1 MYLLVKGL
9 MLSVLGLV
17 KLSYCKKTL
26 KIDGSACQTMMV
38 ISSTPWAIKGSIGV
52 LADAYPLFGY
62 HKASYILVAAVIGS
76 IGLFALATFPVT
88 SAALS
93 AILLFSVNLEIATS
107 DLLCEG
113 KYAELMQTKPKTG
126 STMVSYVWGCF
137 QIGSLVAAMFVGPQL
152 IVYKVLFWVLLPLA
166 VSIII
171 PTSLGYLA
179 DERVAPEK
187 EGIDMELIKTYPY
200 IVAFCIIMAAVALGN
215 AAIDIFFFEEHFWQ
229 MVYAISCSVFLS
241 VLAFLWLPRQLAKCN
256 FYMFM
261 ASVLYL
267 NISGAQDFWF
277 TADEQC
283 VPGGPAFDYT
293 YYNTY
298 TSIVGAFTGWVGVVI
313 FQNFM
318 SGWTFRT
325 LFWVTTVLQCV
336 ASASDLI
343 IINRL
348 NIAWGIPDKWFYM
361 FGDAVIGPAV
371 MMFALMPA
379 VVLTSKLVPKGLES
393 TTYALLAGFQNFG
406 GVVSNQIGLYA
417 TQFAGVKTEAPCNFD
432 NLGWLVGISHCLLPL
447 LAIPLTFILIPNKL
461 MTEMIIEDEA
471 SEPTLLQGALGKD
484 EGRYIIRKLTFCE

>member
-1 MYLLVKGL
+1 
-9 MLSVLGLV
+9 
-17 KLSYCKKTL
+17 
-26 KIDGSACQTMMV
+26 
-38 ISSTPWAIKGSIGV
+38 
-52 LADAYPLFGY
+52 
-62 HKASYILVAAVIGS
+62 
-76 IGLFALATFPVT
+76 
-88 SAALS
+88 
-93 AILLFSVNLEIATS
+93 
-107 DLLCEG
+107 
-113 KYAELMQTKPKTG
+113 
-126 STMVSYVWGCF
+126 
-137 QIGSLVAAMFVGPQL
+137 
-152 IVYKVLFWVLLPLA
+152 
-166 VSIII
+166 
-171 PTSLGYLA
+171 
-179 DERVAPEK
+179 
-187 EGIDMELIKTYPY
+187 MELIKTYPY

-298 TSIVGAFTGWVGVVI
+298 TSIVGAFTGWVGVLI

-325 LFWVTTVLQCV
+325 LFWVTTILQCV

-417 TQFAGVKTEAPCNFD
+417 TQVSLFFF
-432 NLGWLVGISHCLLPL
+432 LV
-447 LAIPLTFILIPNKL
+447 
-461 MTEMIIEDEA
+461 
-471 SEPTLLQGALGKD
+471 
-484 EGRYIIRKLTFCE
+484 